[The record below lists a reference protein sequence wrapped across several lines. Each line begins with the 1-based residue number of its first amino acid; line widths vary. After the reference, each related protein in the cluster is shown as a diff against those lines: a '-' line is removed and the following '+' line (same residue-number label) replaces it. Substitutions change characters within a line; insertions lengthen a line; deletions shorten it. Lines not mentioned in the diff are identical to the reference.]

1 MPPSK
6 FSNFCLII
14 SQLSP
19 NRHTICLLNYSIN
32 KIINKYILYAKDRS
46 IQSLMFAN
54 SRIDIFDGVVTIES
68 TH

>member
-6 FSNFCLII
+6 FSNFYWII

-19 NRHTICLLNYSIN
+19 NRQTICLFTYSIN
-32 KIINKYILYAKDRS
+32 KNYILYVKDRS
-46 IQSLMFAN
+46 IQSLMFVN
-54 SRIDIFDGVVTIES
+54 CRIDIFDGVVTLES